1 MPGRNARIDLTDR
14 KYRFKWEIGQSC
26 GVIGQVGVVD
36 VDVTTGQVLADSQ
49 ATQEIS
55 THARNLARSTAPSA
69 E

>member
-14 KYRFKWEIGQSC
+14 KYRFKWEIGQSR
-26 GVIGQVGVVD
+26 GVFGQVGAVD
-36 VDVTTGQVLADSQ
+36 IDATSGQVLADSQ

-55 THARNLARSTAPSA
+55 IHARNLARSAALSA